1 MPDQNANSDALPQE
15 VYDGRKEVYDL
26 RQHALQLRV
35 QFAMATSNAVL
46 DQLGQQL
53 QEVEGQLSA
62 AEKKLWEAESR
73 ATELGL
79 IVNTKIRSNLLGPGT
94 TGLDVKVKLRMAY
107 VPTGIYHLLDAKTR
121 PLVSCDVRNADPNN
135 ARRLRVSSYIEG
147 YSATAVETVE
157 LNKGDKRTL
166 DQLPTL
172 FPGSIRRLN
181 EMTRA
186 TLNVLVEDLDGKIEL
201 HRTHPIWLLAR
212 NTAPLE
218 LKDPNQGELV
228 DMTPY
233 LGAFVTPNAPSIMEF
248 LRKAAERHPDKQLVG
263 YQGDVIS
270 QVRAIFDTLKQD
282 AQITYVNSLIAF
294 DPTEGSSSQ
303 RVRLPRES
311 LRERQA
317 NCIDGT
323 LLFASLLEAISLN
336 AALVILPGH
345 ALVAW
350 EDPKDSKQW
359 SYLET
364 VEIGT
369 NTFDEARDH
378 GKRRAAIY
386 EKLFVD
392 TKDDRQFRRW
402 SIRELRISKG
412 ITPLE

>member
-1 MPDQNANSDALPQE
+1 MPDPVPTLDDL
-15 VYDGRKEVYDL
+15 RRRVYDL
-26 RQHALQLRV
+26 RQAASLLRM
-35 QFAMATSNAVL
+35 QFNVATSGQVL
-46 DQLGQQL
+46 DLLAQQL
-53 QEVEGQLSA
+53 QQVENQLSA
-62 AEKKLWEAESR
+62 AEKKVWETESL
-73 ATELGL
+73 TTGNGL
-79 IVNTKIRSNLLGPGT
+79 IINTRTQSNLLGADT
-94 TGLDVKVKLRMAY
+94 TGLDVKVHLRMAH
-107 VPTGIYHLLDAKTR
+107 VPTGIYHLLDAASR
-121 PLVSCDVRNADPNN
+121 PLVSCEIRNADPTHT
-135 ARRLRVSSYIEG
+135 RRLRVSTYVEG
-147 YSATAVETVE
+147 YSAMAVETME
-157 LNKGDKRTL
+157 LKKGEKRTL

-172 FPGSIRRLN
+172 FPPNISSLT
-181 EMTRA
+181 ELTRA

-218 LKDPNQGELV
+218 LKDPNQGVLV

-270 QVRAIFDTLKQD
+270 QVRAIFDALKGD

-336 AALVILPGH
+336 PALVVLPGH

-350 EDPKDSKQW
+350 EDQKGNNQW

-386 EKLFVD
+386 QKLLQNSGD
-392 TKDDRQFRRW
+392 ARQFRQW
-402 SIRELRISKG
+402 SIRELRISQG